1 VEIRLY
7 DIIYKAV
14 EDVKSALEGML
25 KPEEREVVLGAAEV
39 RNVFKLSKSGTV
51 AGCMVTSGA
60 MPRTGS
66 VRLLR
71 DGVPIW
77 TGRIASLRRFKDDV
91 KEVQSGFEC
100 GIALDGMNDVKVGDV
115 IEAFKIES
123 VARTLA

>member
-1 VEIRLY
+1 MEIRLY

-51 AGCMVTSGA
+51 AGCMVTSGTV
-60 MPRTGS
+60 PRTGS

-77 TGRIASLRRFKDDV
+77 NGRIASLRRFKDDV